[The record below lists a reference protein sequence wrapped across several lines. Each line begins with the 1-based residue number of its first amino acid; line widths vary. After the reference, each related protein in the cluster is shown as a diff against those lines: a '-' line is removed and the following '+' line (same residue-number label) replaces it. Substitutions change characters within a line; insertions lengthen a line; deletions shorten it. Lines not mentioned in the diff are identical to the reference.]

1 MLPAATDTAPA
12 EARLRSLLV
21 SSTDGD
27 LDPAAEDA
35 ARALGPERAG
45 AIVSEI
51 LLADVE
57 APDDES
63 LTAMAAA
70 RLAGTLRLENA
81 IPALLACVEKLDPDD
96 LLSDAALGAL
106 MDLGAPV
113 LGPALAAFERCGT
126 PDGRGRLSDVLA
138 RLKVR
143 DERVLAALVRVL
155 DDDATVAAMNLG
167 EYDDPQALPALSRAL
182 DATTCRPADLSDI
195 DANADVVELANAI
208 EKLGGVLTPE
218 QRAKFDETT
227 IAPEEFQRE
236 WDRAKT
242 LVFDELDLPRAPV
255 RRAPRPGRNDPCH
268 CGSGKKYKKC
278 HLATDDA

>member
-12 EARLRSLLV
+12 EARLRSVLV
-21 SSTDGD
+21 SPDGD

-35 ARALGPERAG
+35 ARALGEERAG
-45 AIVSEI
+45 VIVSEI
-51 LLADVE
+51 LLADLA
-57 APDDES
+57 APEED
-63 LTAMAAA
+63 LTAVAAA
-70 RLAGTLRLENA
+70 RLARALRLA
-81 IPALLACVEKLDPDD
+81 GAVPGLLAAIEKLEPDD
-96 LLSDAALGAL
+96 LLYDEALEAL
-106 MDLGAPV
+106 VEIGGCV
-113 LGPALAAFERCGT
+113 LEPALAAFERCGT
-126 PDGRGRLSDVLA
+126 PGCRARLSDVLA
-138 RLKVR
+138 RLKVK
-143 DERVLAALVRVL
+143 EHRVLAALVRVL
-155 DDDATVAAMNLG
+155 DDDQMVAADNLA
-167 EYDDPQALPALSRAL
+167 EYGDPQALPALTRAFD
-182 DATTCRPADLSDI
+182 DAECETSDEFGFSSKQ
-195 DANADVVELANAI
+195 NLVKLARAI

>member
-1 MLPAATDTAPA
+1 MFPAATDTAPA

-113 LGPALAAFERCGT
+113 LEPALAAFERCGT
-126 PDGRGRLSDVLA
+126 PDGRARLSDVLA

-143 DERVLAALVRVL
+143 DDRVLAALVRVL
-155 DDDATVAAMNLG
+155 DDDQMVAADNLA
-167 EYDDPQALPALSRAL
+167 EYGDPQALPALSRDFDEAEYE
-182 DATTCRPADLSDI
+182 TSDEFGFSSKQGL
-195 DANADVVELANAI
+195 VKVSRAI

-218 QRAKFDETT
+218 QRAKLADATKRT
-227 IAPEEFQRE
+227 EEFQRE
-236 WDRAKT
+236 WDRARA
-242 LVFDELDLPRAPV
+242 LALGELGLPRVPV
-255 RRAPRPGRNDPCH
+255 RRPPRPGRNDPCH
-268 CGSGKKYKKC
+268 CGSGKKYKKG
-278 HLATDDA
+278 HLASA

>member
-12 EARLRSLLV
+12 EARLRSVLV
-21 SSTDGD
+21 SPDGD

-35 ARALGPERAG
+35 ARALGEERAG
-45 AIVSEI
+45 VIVSEI
-51 LLADVE
+51 LLADLA
-57 APDDES
+57 APEED
-63 LTAMAAA
+63 LTAVAAA
-70 RLAGTLRLENA
+70 RLARALRLA
-81 IPALLACVEKLDPDD
+81 GAVPGLLAAIEKLEPDD
-96 LLSDAALGAL
+96 LLYDEALEAL
-106 MDLGAPV
+106 VEIGGCV
-113 LGPALAAFERCGT
+113 LEPALAAFERCGT
-126 PDGRGRLSDVLA
+126 PGCRARLSDVLA
-138 RLKVR
+138 RLKVK
-143 DERVLAALVRVL
+143 EHRVLAALVRVL
-155 DDDATVAAMNLG
+155 DDDQMVAADNLA
-167 EYDDPQALPALSRAL
+167 EYGDPQALPALTRAFD
-182 DATTCRPADLSDI
+182 DAECETSDEFGFSSKQ
-195 DANADVVELANAI
+195 NLVKLARAI

-218 QRAKFDETT
+218 QRAKFDETA